1 MIKSRRRVAGSVARK
16 AAGPGAG
23 ALLAAAVTVLGQGQP
38 AGAAQVS
45 RAAPVSPA
53 ITAAAAAAVS
63 SALPAARAAA
73 GSFVPPKHVLKV
85 GDHGPAVRKV
95 QQRLSQLHYY
105 AGKADGSFGANT
117 QAAVWAFERVQGLRI
132 TAANADE
139 ITRAAERDLAHPRA
153 PKVLAPHGRPW
164 RVEVNKQTQVL
175 VLYRHGKIELISHVS
190 TGAGC
195 LPGQGCGWVTPTG
208 NYRAEDYMPGW
219 VHVPL
224 GEMFNPVF
232 FISTVFAIHG
242 DTFVPW
248 YPDSHGCVRVPM
260 FIARFFH
267 NRVHVAASGGTPVI
281 IRNH

>member
-1 MIKSRRRVAGSVARK
+1 MSKSRGRVTGRVARVV
-16 AAGPGAG
+16 AGPGAG

-45 RAAPVSPA
+45 RAASVSPA
-53 ITAAAAAAVS
+53 VSAGAAAAAS
-63 SALPAARAAA
+63 PALPATTRAAA
-73 GSFVPPKHVLKV
+73 GFVPPQHVLRV
-85 GDHGPAVRKV
+85 GNHGPAVLKV
-95 QQRLSQLHYY
+95 QRRLAQLHYY
-105 AGKADGSFGANT
+105 PGKADGRFGANT
-117 QAAVWAFERVQGLRI
+117 QAAVWAFERVQGLTI
-132 TAANADE
+132 TAANSNE

-153 PKVLAPHGRPW
+153 PKVLAKHGSGW
-164 RVEVNKQTQVL
+164 RVEVNKQTEVL

-195 LPGQGCGWVTPTG
+195 LPDQGCGWITPPG
-208 NYRAEDYMPGW
+208 RYRAEDYMAGW

-242 DTFVPW
+242 DTVVPW
-248 YPDSHGCVRVPM
+248 YPDSHGCVRIPM

-281 IRNH
+281 ISNG